1 MRYRNRI
8 TALLMCILLICSLS
22 IVSFAHDVPKKDAK
36 GKITVQMKY
45 GEDALVGGELTAY
58 YVGRIE
64 QSNGNYYFVKTDD
77 MKNFDGSYDNITSPE
92 LADSVFAFVKANKV
106 NVYAKAQNKNGKAE
120 FNSLDLG
127 LYLIVQTKAS
137 KDFKPL
143 KPFLVSVP
151 MNVNGQYV
159 YEVDAE
165 GKFALE
171 YIQDPID
178 PSNQETPSDPTLPTD
193 PNNPSD
199 PNGTT
204 NPNDPSN
211 PYDPSNPSDPNN
223 PDNPD
228 NPNNST
234 DPNATT
240 NPSGEKLPLTG
251 QLNWPIPFLAAGG
264 LLLFAL
270 GWFLCFGRK
279 RDNNAA

>member
-1 MRYRNRI
+1 MRYKNRI
-8 TALLMCILLICSLS
+8 TALLVCILLICSLS
-22 IVSFAHDVPKKDAK
+22 VVSFAHDVPKKDAK
-36 GKITVQMKY
+36 GKITVEMKY
-45 GEDALVGGELTAY
+45 GETAVVGGTLTAY
-58 YVGRIE
+58 RVGQTE
-64 QSNGNYYFVKTDD
+64 QSNGNYYFVKTDE

-92 LADSVFAFVKANKV
+92 LADSVFAFVKANKI
-106 NVYAKAQNKNGKAE
+106 NAYSKAQNKNGKAE

-137 KDFKPL
+137 KDYKPL
-143 KPFLVSVP
+143 RPFLVSVP

-159 YEVDAE
+159 YEVNAE

-171 YIQDPID
+171 HVQNPID
-178 PSNQETPSDPTLPTD
+178 PSNQDTPSNPTLPT
-193 PNNPSD
+193 D

-234 DPNATT
+234 DPNSSTT
-240 NPSGEKLPLTG
+240 QSGEKLPLTG

-270 GWFLCFGRK
+270 GWFLSFGRK
-279 RDNNAA
+279 RDSEISQ